1 MKMYVA
7 YGSNMNVEQM
17 SRRCPDAKV
26 FGTGLLHGYKIVFR
40 GRSNG
45 VANIEPAEGST
56 VPVVLWKISPS
67 DEKALDVYE
76 GYPHLYHKEDVTV
89 VRKGRKVKGMAYIM
103 DPTRPLAS
111 PSGYYLGVIAD
122 GYDLFGL
129 DADDLFK
136 AAVECGVK
144 GAMYED

>member
-67 DEKALDVYE
+67 DEKALDVFGHLIKAE
-76 GYPHLYHKEDVTV
+76 GIWKSE
-89 VRKGRKVKGMAYIM
+89 
-103 DPTRPLAS
+103 
-111 PSGYYLGVIAD
+111 
-122 GYDLFGL
+122 
-129 DADDLFK
+129 K
-136 AAVECGVK
+136 AALQTIQETCRS
-144 GAMYED
+144 APAP